1 MKNKTLW
8 VSDLDG
14 TLLNKEK
21 KVSAYTTRVL
31 NEKIAQGLCFSI
43 ATARTPATVVDM
55 LKEVKIDMPVVVM
68 NGAAIYN
75 IATSTYEHVC
85 YLPNNRVEAIKNL
98 LKEKQ
103 QTAFAYCIEDNQLIA
118 YHGTFTNEAQKRFY
132 EERQNNP
139 HKIFK
144 EEDLPT
150 CANVA
155 YFVVMGDEESI
166 RGMYEA
172 LKHDQEVNQVFY
184 EDIYN
189 PGVFYLEIYRE
200 GVSKANA
207 IEYLKSSYGFNKVIC
222 FGDNHNDREMF
233 EMADVSCA
241 VANAVDK
248 IKTLSTQ
255 VIGYHH
261 EDGVAKFIES
271 EWQKW

>member
-14 TLLNKEK
+14 TLLNKAKKISGYTK
-21 KVSAYTTRVL
+21 KVL
-31 NEKIAQGLCFSI
+31 NDKIAEGLCFSI

-55 LKEVKIDMPVVVM
+55 LKEVKIDMPIVVM

-75 IATSTYEHVC
+75 RATSTYEHVC
-85 YLPNNRVEAIKNL
+85 SLEKNMVQVIKRL
-98 LKEKQ
+98 LKEKKQ
-103 QTAFAYCIEDNQLIA
+103 NAFAYCIKDNQLIA

-144 EEDLPT
+144 QEDIPEN
-150 CANVA
+150 ANVA
-155 YFVVMGDEESI
+155 YFVVIGEEDGVRS
-166 RGMYEA
+166 MYEA
-172 LKHDQEVNQVFY
+172 LKNYNQVNQVFY

-207 IEYLKSSYGFNKVIC
+207 IQYLKSLYGFEKIIC
-222 FGDNHNDREMF
+222 FGDNHNDEEMF

-241 VANAVDK
+241 VANAVEK
-248 IKTLSTQ
+248 IKALSTQ
-255 VIGYHH
+255 VIGHH
-261 EDGVAKFIES
+261 NEDGVAKFIES
-271 EWQKW
+271 EWQK